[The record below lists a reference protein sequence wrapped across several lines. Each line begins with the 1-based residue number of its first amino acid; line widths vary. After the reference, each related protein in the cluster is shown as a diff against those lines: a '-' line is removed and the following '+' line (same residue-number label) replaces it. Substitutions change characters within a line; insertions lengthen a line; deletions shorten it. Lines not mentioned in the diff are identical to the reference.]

1 MYRAIKIYYSN
12 NEKATTDLEN
22 TSNAWQENI
31 TDFTNVKKYLIIVD
45 ELDVLEEIDITY
57 GITIPENLEYN
68 KVAQEGYNVYYTN
81 TNIQSNE
88 QDTTLSKPGLREYQI
103 W

>member
-1 MYRAIKIYYSN
+1 M
-12 NEKATTDLEN
+12 
-22 TSNAWQENI
+22 ENI

-81 TNIQSNE
+81 TNNSTE
-88 QDTTLSKPGLREYQI
+88 SSVELDRLTLETGKGPVVDTTLKAFVAGEHKK
-103 W
+103 